1 MENIYI
7 CTTSERVDAI
17 KRIAGARL
25 MTVEEPLIEGDGYLL
40 VVKASADEW
49 TKMKVEISAI

>member
-17 KRIAGARL
+17 KRIAGTRL
-25 MTVEEPLIEGDGYLL
+25 MTVEEPLMEGDSYLL